1 MKTGRTYVTYTSD
14 GSAACKPV
22 ITQFTVYEGG
32 LHKPVHEV
40 QPTSRQSSSMR
51 QAVSDKL
58 FTIATLSILIAL
70 FVGTALYGN
79 AIAASQRTV
88 GFDTI
93 HTTEISVQPGESLWT
108 IAANHGVEGHS
119 TKDVVTYISNKN
131 NLSNSMLTIGQKL
144 IVPASA

>member
-14 GSAACKPV
+14 GSAARKPIV
-22 ITQFTVYEGG
+22 TQFTVYEGG
-32 LHKPVHEV
+32 LHKPTHEV

-51 QAVSDKL
+51 HVVSDKL
-58 FTIATLSILIAL
+58 FALATLSILIAL
-70 FVGTALYGN
+70 FVGAALYSN
-79 AIAASQRTV
+79 AVAASQRTA

-93 HTTEISVQPGESLWT
+93 QTTEISVQPGESLWT
-108 IAANHGVEGHS
+108 IATNHGVEGHS